1 MIFQKYNFF
10 NIAILAFLIGGCR
23 GTSTTSIP
31 DAPPPYPSF
40 PVPQERYNSAQVY
53 GGPPN
58 SSSYIPPYT
67 PPQTTNA
74 ESGTTFYTP
83 PPSIPPTHQS
93 ASTSSSF
100 GYTPTNVYSQ
110 KKAIKTSLNTA
121 RFTLEANAD
130 LWALVQ
136 NSEGIELEWLKMKK
150 GESAKLHHSG
160 ALTITC
166 SSGDQLIIK
175 DKDQKVVQTNPNA
188 SGISIVRLPSS

>member
-23 GTSTTSIP
+23 GSSTNSIP

-74 ESGTTFYTP
+74 ESGTTFYTLHLLSRQLINLP
-83 PPSIPPTHQS
+83 QLHLLLVTLPQMFIP
-93 ASTSSSF
+93 
-100 GYTPTNVYSQ
+100 
-110 KKAIKTSLNTA
+110 KRKLIKTSLNTA